1 MSSKAL
7 DLFAS
12 PSLTICNLSS
22 EYNVGRRSFRISSRV
37 DQAEMRDGVIILILL
52 RRSKATPDSGDVS
65 LAGYRTSLHVSL
77 TKMLIGP

>member
-1 MSSKAL
+1 
-7 DLFAS
+7 
-12 PSLTICNLSS
+12 
-22 EYNVGRRSFRISSRV
+22 
-37 DQAEMRDGVIILILL
+37 MRDGVIILILL